1 MLPLGY
7 AATKAPRFTK
17 FRLVFFTET
26 SREVDDRVGEHRHPL
41 RGVPLLQTR
50 PQGLRAGAPG

>member
-7 AATKAPRFTK
+7 AATMAPRCSK
-17 FRLVFFTET
+17 FRLFFTET

-50 PQGLRAGAPG
+50 PQGLRAGTPG